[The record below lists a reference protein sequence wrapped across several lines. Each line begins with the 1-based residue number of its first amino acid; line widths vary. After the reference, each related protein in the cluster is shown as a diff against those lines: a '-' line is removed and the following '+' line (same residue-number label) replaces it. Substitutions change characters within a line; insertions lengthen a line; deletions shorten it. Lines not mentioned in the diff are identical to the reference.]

1 MGNERSEGRGCTWI
15 EAIFGATPCLRRGVL
30 RCSVLLWFPFFF
42 YISLHDDTQTF
53 VASPPIDEDGNG
65 DFFQFLS
72 LVDHEGMNIS

>member
-1 MGNERSEGRGCTWI
+1 M
-15 EAIFGATPCLRRGVL
+15 L
-30 RCSVLLWFPFFF
+30 SVVVVSFFFF